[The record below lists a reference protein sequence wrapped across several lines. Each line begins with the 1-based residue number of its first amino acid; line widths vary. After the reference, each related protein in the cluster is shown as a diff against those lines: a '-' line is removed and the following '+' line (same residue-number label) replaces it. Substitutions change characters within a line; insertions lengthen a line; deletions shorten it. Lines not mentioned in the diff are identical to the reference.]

1 MREKFSYLAGVNR
14 RSQTTGWM
22 HIYAFYSVDQGL
34 YSPIDQM

>member
-1 MREKFSYLAGVNR
+1 MRENLSYLGRGDR